1 MQYLCINAAKMHG
14 EPFSS
19 RSTRSFFWGRQGRS
33 HTIHLLNPVMISVS
47 KTSQSIEPSLIRSIF
62 NLAKTMDDV
71 VDFTLGDPDIQPAE
85 AIKEAA
91 CSAIRQ
97 GKTRY
102 SQNAGLIELRQTIAS
117 YYERRDGLNYD
128 PATQVMV
135 SVGAME
141 GLYLAFLALLDEGD
155 EVIIPAPYYVN
166 YVQMVQMC
174 HAKPVVVDNPDGE
187 ELSFSMADVEAAITP
202 RTKAIVINTPSNP
215 SGKIIP
221 QDKLEALAALA
232 KKHDLVVIAD
242 EVYKCLIY
250 DRKPFHSIV
259 KIDGMRERTLLINS
273 LSKEFCMTGYR
284 LGYSVGPQ
292 ELIAAMTKLQE
303 NVAACAPLPSQY
315 AGIEALSGR
324 ADYSAQMVDIFTER
338 RNILYEGLKEI
349 PQIRPILPEATFY
362 MMVDISSTGMTSLE
376 FAHSLLKEARVAVVP
391 GVAYGKSCDRYVRIA
406 FTVERARIEEG
417 VKRIKSYFQTR

>member
-1 MQYLCINAAKMHG
+1 
-14 EPFSS
+14 
-19 RSTRSFFWGRQGRS
+19 
-33 HTIHLLNPVMISVS
+33 MISIS
-47 KTSQSIEPSLIRSIF
+47 KTADSIEPSLIRSIF

-71 VDFTLGDPDIQPAE
+71 VDFTLGDPDIQPAQ
-85 AIKEAA
+85 AIKDAA
-91 CSAIRQ
+91 CQAIQQ
-97 GKTRY
+97 GRTRY
-102 SQNAGLIELRQTIAS
+102 SQNAGLLDLRNTIAD
-117 YYERRDGLNYD
+117 YYRRKEGYTYD
-128 PATQVMV
+128 PATEVMV

-174 HAKPVVVDNPDGE
+174 HAIPVVVDNPGAD
-187 ELSFSMADVEAAITP
+187 ELSFSIADVEAAVTP

-221 QDKLEALAALA
+221 QDKINALAELA

-250 DRKPFHSIV
+250 DCKPFRSIV
-259 KIDGMRERTLLINS
+259 SIDGMRERTLLINS

-338 RNILYEGLKEI
+338 RNILYDGLKDI

-376 FAHSLLKEARVAVVP
+376 FAHSLLKEAKVAVVP
-391 GVAYGKSCDRYVRIA
+391 GVAYGKSCDKYVRIA

-417 VKRIKSYFQTR
+417 VKRIKSYFQAR